1 MAGLSAKS
9 TPLVRQTPTDRSF
22 DCGIVATMETHLGSV
37 GAPDSKRIEASRY
50 PVDVSIEPQLENR
63 NRLTTAFRPILA
75 IPHLLLVGG
84 PIAFT
89 TVWLSADDSGFN
101 VGAGAG
107 ALGAVAGVCAIIAWF
122 AIVFGASHPQ
132 DLWKL
137 AAFFMRWRVRA
148 VAYFTLLHDEYPPFG
163 DGDYP
168 VALRLDPPDT
178 PRDRLSVALRPIL
191 AIPHFIAL
199 WVLGIAW
206 VLATIVAWF
215 SIVIFG
221 SYPEPFYRFAT
232 GVLRWETRVEAYVL
246 LLRDEYPPFSLE

>member
-1 MAGLSAKS
+1 
-9 TPLVRQTPTDRSF
+9 
-22 DCGIVATMETHLGSV
+22 METHLGSV
-37 GAPDSKRIEASRY
+37 SATETRRTQSSEY
-50 PVDVSIEPQLENR
+50 PVDISIDMQLHNR

-89 TVWLSADDSGFN
+89 TLWLDGSDSGLN

-122 AIVFGASHPQ
+122 AIVFGASHPRE
-132 DLWKL
+132 LWKL

-148 VAYFTLLHDEYPPFG
+148 LVYVTLLRDEYPPFG
-163 DGDYP
+163 DGDSPAVLRLEAP
-168 VALRLDPPDT
+168 VA
-178 PRDRLSVALRPIL
+178 PRDRISVALRPIL
-191 AIPHFIAL
+191 VIPHFIAL

-206 VLATIVAWF
+206 ALVTVVAWF
-215 SIVIFG
+215 SILIFG